1 MDLLADL
8 NDPQR
13 QAVQHVDGPLLLLAG
28 AGSGKTRVIT
38 RRVAHLIDQ
47 GITPW
52 SILAITFTNK
62 AAGEMAQRVAS
73 LGRPRGATVCTF
85 HSLCARLLRECSAEA
100 NLTANYSIYDR
111 NDQIRIVK
119 QSIENLDLPTAS
131 FSPARVLSAISSIKT
146 KLQTVAQYA
155 DHAGSFYTKNVAK
168 IYKQYEQQLA
178 ANNALDFDDLL
189 AKMAFL
195 LRDNP
200 EIRAQLS
207 QRYRYVLI
215 DEYQDTNRAQYL
227 IAHSIA
233 FEHKNICATGDP
245 DQSIYGWRGADI
257 SNILEFETDYPNA
270 TVIRLE
276 ENYRSTK
283 PILAAASN
291 LIACNKNRKSK
302 ALWTSREGGSDVSV
316 VYVDD
321 ERAEASLVAMRIADK
336 HKTGIPYS
344 DMAVFYRVNALSRVV
359 EEAFIRA
366 GISYQ
371 IARGVEFYNRKE
383 VKDVLAYL
391 KALANPA
398 DDLSCKRIINTPAR
412 GIGAATINRLEKL
425 AIHAGCSLLEAC
437 GRAAEA
443 GLSAAPV
450 KKVATFVKIIN
461 QLGQTDG
468 KSVQEIVEAVATKTG
483 LVDSLEKMGEEG
495 LQARANIEEL
505 ISTAA
510 EFDQSGEK
518 DSDEP
523 RTLAEYLHQISLISD
538 VDHYDTAA
546 GAVTLMTLH
555 AAKGLEFPVVFIVGC
570 EEGLLPF
577 QRPEEYGTPGADE
590 KLEEERRLAFV
601 GITRAQDEVMLSAAK
616 TRMIRGRTTPQ
627 AASKFLTEIGRDNV
641 AVEDRTTPAEEA
653 RPQRSWPK
661 NTSRGGFYED
671 VDERKLIEA
680 LAEAN
685 PMPPEYEYLRVGSR
699 VRHQKFGMG
708 KVVSLSQPWPE
719 TRAKVDFPGLGTKT
733 LVLSK
738 ANLELA

>member
-13 QAVQHVDGPLLLLAG
+13 QAVQHIDGPLLLLAG

-47 GITPW
+47 GIAPW
-52 SILAITFTNK
+52 NILAITFTNK
-62 AAGEMAQRVAS
+62 AAGEMAQRVIA

-85 HSLCARLLRECSAEA
+85 HSLCARLLREFSDQA

-131 FSPARVLSAISSIKT
+131 FSPARVHSAISSIKT
-146 KLQTVAQYA
+146 RLQTVAQYA
-155 DHAGSFYTKNVAK
+155 DQAGDFYSKNVAK
-168 IYKQYEQQLA
+168 IYRQYEQLLA

-189 AKMAFL
+189 ARMAFL
-195 LRDNP
+195 LRDRP
-200 EIRAQLS
+200 EIRKLLC

-233 FEHKNICATGDP
+233 FDHKNICATGDP

-257 SNILEFETDYPNA
+257 SNILEFEIDYPSA

-283 PILAAASN
+283 AILAVASN

-302 ALWTSREGGSDVSV
+302 ALWTSRTGGSDVRV

-321 ERAEASLVAMRIADK
+321 ERGEANQLARRIADK
-336 HKTGIPYS
+336 HEKGVPYS
-344 DMAVFYRVNALSRVV
+344 GMAVFYRVNALSRVV

-391 KALANPA
+391 KALANPT

-412 GIGAATINRLEKL
+412 GIGAATIDRLDKL
-425 AIHAGCSLLEAC
+425 ALRAGCSLLEAC
-437 GRAAEA
+437 GRAQEA
-443 GLSAAPV
+443 GLSAGPV
-450 KKVATFVKIIN
+450 KKIATFVKLIN
-461 QLGQTDG
+461 QLGQIEG
-468 KSVQEIVEAVATKTG
+468 KAVQEIVEDVATKTG
-483 LVDSLEKMGEEG
+483 LTASLEKMGEEG

-510 EFDQSGEK
+510 EFDLAG

-523 RTLAEYLHQISLISD
+523 RTLAEYLHQISLVSD
-538 VDHYDTAA
+538 VDHYDGAA

-570 EEGLLPF
+570 EDGLLPF
-577 QRPEEYGTPGADE
+577 QRPEEFASPDWDD

-601 GITRAQDEVMLSAAK
+601 GITRAKDEVTLSAAK
-616 TRMIRGRTTPQ
+616 YRMIRGRTTPQ
-627 AASKFLTEIGRDNV
+627 AASKFLTEIGTQGV
-641 AVEDRTTPAEEA
+641 TVEDLTTPAEA
-653 RPQRSWPK
+653 AKSQRSWPK
-661 NTSRGGFYED
+661 NTSRGGFYEEI
-671 VDERKLIEA
+671 DERKLIEA
-680 LAEAN
+680 IAEAV
-685 PMPPEYEYLRVGSR
+685 PMPDEYEYLRVGSR
-699 VRHQKFGMG
+699 VRHQKFGLG
-708 KVVSLSQPWPE
+708 KIVSLSRPWPD
-719 TRAKVDFPGLGTKT
+719 TRAKVQFPGLGTKT

>member
-13 QAVQHVDGPLLLLAG
+13 QAVQHIDGPLLLLAG

-47 GITPW
+47 GIPPW
-52 SILAITFTNK
+52 HILAITFTNK
-62 AAGEMAQRVAS
+62 AAGEMAQRVAA

-85 HSLCARLLRECSAEA
+85 HSLCARLLREYSAEA
-100 NLTANYSIYDR
+100 NLTSNYSIYDR
-111 NDQIRIVK
+111 NDQIRIIK

-131 FSPARVLSAISSIKT
+131 FSPARVHSAISSIKT
-146 KLQTVAQYA
+146 KMQTVTQYA
-155 DHAGSFYTKNVAK
+155 EQAGDFYSKNIAR
-168 IYKQYEQQLA
+168 IYRQYEQLLA

-189 AKMAFL
+189 ARMAFL
-195 LRDNP
+195 LRDKP

-283 PILAAASN
+283 AILAAASN

-302 ALWTSREGGSDVSV
+302 ALWTSRTGGSDVHV

-321 ERAEASLVAMRIADK
+321 ERAEANQVARRIADK
-336 HKTGIPYS
+336 HEKGVPYS

-412 GIGAATINRLEKL
+412 GIGAATIDKLEKL
-425 AIHAGCSLLEAC
+425 GVRAGCSLLEAC
-437 GRAAEA
+437 GRATEA
-443 GLSAAPV
+443 GLSAAPI
-450 KKVATFVKIIN
+450 KKISTFVRLIN
-461 QLGQTDG
+461 QLAQTDG
-468 KSVQEIVEAVATKTG
+468 KTVQDIVEDVATKTG
-483 LVDSLEKMGEEG
+483 LTASLEKMGEEG
-495 LQARANIEEL
+495 QQARANIEEL

-510 EFDQSGEK
+510 EFDLSGEG
-518 DSDEP
+518 DEP

-538 VDHYDTAA
+538 VDHYDSKA

-555 AAKGLEFPVVFIVGC
+555 AAKGLEFPVIFIVGC
-570 EEGLLPF
+570 EDGLLPF
-577 QRPEEYGTPGADE
+577 QRPDEYASPGFDD

-601 GITRAQDEVMLSAAK
+601 GITRAEDDVTLSAAK
-616 TRMIRGRTTPQ
+616 FRMIRGRTTPQ
-627 AASKFLTEIGRDNV
+627 AASKFLSELGTEGI
-641 AVEDRTTPAEEA
+641 AFEDMTTPAEVA
-653 RPQRSWPK
+653 GPQRTWPK
-661 NTSRGGFYED
+661 NTSRGGFYDD
-671 VDERKLIEA
+671 VEERKLIEA
-680 LAEAN
+680 LADAN

-699 VRHQKFGMG
+699 VRHQKFGVG
-708 KVVSLSQPWPE
+708 KIVSLSQPWPD
-719 TRAKVDFPGLGTKT
+719 TRAKVEFPGLGTKT
-733 LVLSK
+733 LVLSMAK
-738 ANLELA
+738 LELV